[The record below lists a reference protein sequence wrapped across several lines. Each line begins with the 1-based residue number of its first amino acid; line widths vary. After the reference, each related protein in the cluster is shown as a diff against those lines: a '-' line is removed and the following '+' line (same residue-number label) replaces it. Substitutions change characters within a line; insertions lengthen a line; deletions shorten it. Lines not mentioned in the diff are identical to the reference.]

1 MVDGTTG
8 ARSWDLPAPVT
19 VTDIY
24 LAALLDA
31 VLALRDATERLAAQ
45 LEPQQPAPRRRTTT
59 KE

>member
-1 MVDGTTG
+1 MTSADVT
-8 ARSWDLPAPVT
+8 RRRDLPAPVT
-19 VTDIY
+19 ITDIY